1 MIISLNYYYKESYF
15 IILFIAEF
23 CSEWLKISLDQ
34 NTYRYQAREATT
46 LYMYIVHD
54 EISPLEPMSW
64 GEMCVASFWFPL
76 STSRSCC
83 FPFGLIFVRKMFPL
97 CSSSVYP
104 FFSGAFPFLSW
115 SGVLSVR
122 DSRRR
127 ICADW
132 RWLDLFVFD
141 FSLRLPIPRC
151 YAFPGVVL
159 FCLSA
164 SRSDT
169 VVTGKVPFFKKSV
182 FFFCIEI
189 LWFCSNF

>member
-1 MIISLNYYYKESYF
+1 
-15 IILFIAEF
+15 
-23 CSEWLKISLDQ
+23 
-34 NTYRYQAREATT
+34 
-46 LYMYIVHD
+46 
-54 EISPLEPMSW
+54 MSW

-169 VVTGKVPFFKKSV
+169 VVTGKVPFLKKSV
-182 FFFCIEI
+182 FFFALRSCDFFLIFNLHCEDRTIKYVKKKYFLI
-189 LWFCSNF
+189 LVVTFSHHKNLV